1 MQVVGRYFVEK
12 LTPYLSETQKCK
24 TFFHPQ
30 GCIYAL
36 KADYYS
42 AIFILAML
50 MGISTPDRFVVGWYM
65 VFFSIFFL
73 SMGSPFVFIYY
84 SFSAKNPAIIVPA
97 SRHVSW
103 DENNYPSIL
112 LISGLDFMKW
122 TQIQMLLL
130 LYRQTRVGALV
141 GILKIWHLPWVIYT
155 IISTNMF
162 SIRIILSMNS
172 LEFKISYY
180 ILIEFRRT
188 Y

>member
-1 MQVVGRYFVEK
+1 MLLKRIIILQFSVLPCWWEFLHRTGS
-12 LTPYLSETQKCK
+12 LSGGGAWC
-24 TFFHPQ
+24 FFP
-30 GCIYAL
+30 
-36 KADYYS
+36 S
-42 AIFILAML
+42 
-50 MGISTPDRFVVGWYM
+50 
-65 VFFSIFFL
+65 FFSL
-73 SMGSPFVFIYY
+73 WGPLLYLYY
-84 SFSAKNPAIIVPA
+84 SFSAKNPPIIVPA

-172 LEFKISYY
+172 LI
-180 ILIEFRRT
+180 
-188 Y
+188 